1 MRLKLPLRIITLVCA
16 ASLLAYACGD
26 STSPLE
32 GKPVS
37 LTLLPSEFT
46 LNAIGDTKDLTAT
59 VYDALGNVI
68 DTTVLFEPSDQ
79 AIVTVT
85 TTGRVTATGVGVASV
100 TASLGSLTKT
110 SEINVFPVGTDV
122 QIVSGDLQ
130 SAVVGT
136 ALPDP
141 LVVQV
146 SDPGNNPVPGIEV
159 SFTVV
164 SGGGS
169 LTVESATTDASGRAS
184 TVLTLGTRSGPIN
197 TVAVLA
203 GGVGSTQ
210 FVATGLADVPQ
221 DAQVLTGDGQ
231 IQPVG
236 TTLPIDLAVLVRDQ
250 FDNGVPGQDVNY
262 AVLIGGGSIT
272 PATVQTDA
280 DGVARA
286 QWTLGGTLGTQT
298 AEADVPVLSV
308 TPAFSAEAT
317 DLSVTAVTPD
327 TLVEGQPAQITG
339 TGFEAV
345 ISNVTVTVDGVAAQ
359 VTGATTTTIDIVV
372 PKTQCLPARDVMVTV
387 TTTTGGTTPAG
398 AKPVKPGAF
407 VSMAV
412 GEMALL
418 QDPSDFC
425 FQFEQD
431 PTVRSYLLGVQS
443 AATAG
448 SGLTGASVLGVVQGP
463 GPGLST
469 VMPNVDFTAS
479 QGFVPAGLDER
490 VERWRRHREA
500 EAGARVADLELA
512 ESIMRS
518 GIDFASAAA
527 GQLVDSTVTVGQSVS
542 FRVPKLAGS
551 CTDFTTITA
560 TVKAVG
566 LRGIWLRDNANL
578 GPGFLDTDYQD
589 LSDQLDNFIFDV
601 DTSYFGEPTDLDR
614 NARIVV
620 LVTQQLNE
628 DNPNLLGFVTS
639 SDFFPLSTCRRSNF
653 AEVYYAKAPG
663 QGYPRANALSDAPV
677 LIAHE
682 LTHII
687 QFGRRLVV
695 RQGQFMAAFMA
706 EGQATMAEEVVGHAA
721 LGNAPGGNFGYN
733 VAFDLSGM
741 DPNDWYFLPFFDISF
756 FYGRV
761 FSGPKVANAPHA
773 CSWLTA
779 NPAPCGSRALWYG
792 VTWSLLRWVSDHF
805 GPGFPGGEQA
815 IQKAL
820 VDSDLRGLESIE
832 DVIGV
837 PIETFLAEW
846 AATLYLD
853 DRGVAGLPARLDF
866 PSWNLLNIYEGGNL
880 PSSAKLDPIRIV
892 FTNFARNVDV
902 RAASTA
908 YFVLAGDVQ
917 SPTAVRVRDQ
927 ADGQL
932 PPNMQVFIVRIF

>member
-1 MRLKLPLRIITLVCA
+1 MRLKLPQRIITLVCA

-26 STSPLE
+26 STSPVD

-37 LTLLPSEFT
+37 LTLIPSEFT
-46 LNAIGDTKDLTAT
+46 LNAVGDTKDLTAT

-68 DTTVLFEPSDQ
+68 DTTVQFEPSDP
-79 AIVTVT
+79 AVVTVT
-85 TTGRVTATGVGVASV
+85 AAGKVTATGVGVASV

-110 SEINVFPVGTDV
+110 SEVNVFPVGTDV
-122 QIVSGDLQ
+122 QPVSGNLQ

-136 ALPDP
+136 ALPEP

-146 SDPGNNPVPGIEV
+146 SDPGGNPVPGIEV

-169 LTVESATTDASGRAS
+169 LTVDSAITDANGRAS
-184 TVLTLGTRSGPIN
+184 TVLTLGNRTEAIN
-197 TVAVLA
+197 RVAVLA
-203 GGVGSTQ
+203 GGVGSTE
-210 FVATGLADVPQ
+210 FTATGLADVPQ
-221 DAQVLTGDGQ
+221 EAQVLTGDGQ
-231 IQPVG
+231 MQPVG
-236 TTLPIDLAVLVRDQ
+236 TTLPIDLSVLVRDQ
-250 FDNGVPGQDVNY
+250 FGNGVPGQDVNY
-262 AVLIGGGSIT
+262 AVLTGGGSIT

-280 DGVARA
+280 NGVAQA
-286 QWTLGGTLGTQT
+286 QWTLGATLGTQT
-298 AEADVPVLSV
+298 AEADVPVLSA

-317 DLSVTAVTPD
+317 DLSVTGVTPD

-339 TGFEAV
+339 TGFDAV
-345 ISNVTVTVDGVAAQ
+345 ISNVMVTVDGVAAQ

-372 PKTQCLPARDVMVTV
+372 PQTQCLPARDVLVTV

-398 AKPVKPGAF
+398 TKPVKPGTF
-407 VSMAV
+407 VNMAL
-412 GEMALL
+412 GEMVLL
-418 QDPSDFC
+418 QDASDFC
-425 FQFEQD
+425 FQFEDD

-448 SGLTGASVLGVVQGP
+448 AGLTGASVLGVVQGP
-463 GPGLST
+463 APST
-469 VMPNVDFTAS
+469 VAPNFDFTAS
-479 QGFVPAGLDER
+479 QGFVPTGLDER
-490 VERWRRHREA
+490 AERWRRHREA
-500 EAGARVADLELA
+500 EAEARVADLELA

-518 GIDFASAAA
+518 GIDFAPAAA
-527 GQLVDSTVTVGQSVS
+527 RQLVDSTVTVGQSVS
-542 FRVPKLAGS
+542 FKVPKLAGS
-551 CTDFTTITA
+551 CTDFTTVTT

-578 GPGFLDTDYQD
+578 GPGFLDTDYQN

-601 DTSYFGEPTDLDR
+601 DTSYFGEPTDQDR
-614 NARIVV
+614 NARIVI

-639 SDFFPLSTCRRSNF
+639 ADFFPVSACQRSNF

-663 QGYPRANALSDAPV
+663 QGYPRDVALSDAPV

-682 LTHII
+682 FTHII
-687 QFGRRLVV
+687 QFGRRLVTN
-695 RQGQFMAAFMA
+695 QGQFMAAFMA
-706 EGQATMAEEVVGHAA
+706 EGQATLAEEVVGHAA
-721 LGNAPGGNFGYN
+721 LGNTSGQNFGFN
-733 VAFDLSGM
+733 VAFDGSDT
-741 DPNDWYFLPFFDISF
+741 DPNDWYRLPFSDISF

-761 FSGPKVANAPHA
+761 FSGPAVANAPHA
-773 CSWLTA
+773 CSWLTVS
-779 NPAPCGSRALWYG
+779 PAPCGGRSLWYG

-805 GPGFPGGEQA
+805 GPSFPGGGGERA

-820 VDSDLRGLESIE
+820 VDNDLRGLENIE
-832 DVIGV
+832 NVIGV

-866 PSWNLLNIYEGGNL
+866 PSWNLLNIYEGGGL
-880 PSSAKLDPIRIV
+880 SSSAKLDPIRIV
-892 FTNFARNVDV
+892 FTNFDRDVDV

-932 PPNMQVFIVRIF
+932 PPNMQVFLVRIF

>member
-1 MRLKLPLRIITLVCA
+1 MRLKLPLRITTLLCA
-16 ASLLAYACGD
+16 VSLLAYACGD
-26 STSPLE
+26 STSPVE

-37 LTLLPSEFT
+37 LTLIPSEFT
-46 LNAIGDTKDLTAT
+46 LNAVGDTKDLTAT

-68 DTTVLFEPSDQ
+68 DTTVQFEPGDP
-79 AIVTVT
+79 AVVTVT
-85 TTGRVTATGVGVASV
+85 AAGKVTATGVGVTSV

-110 SEINVFPVGTDV
+110 SEVNVFPVGTDV
-122 QIVSGDLQ
+122 QKVSGDLQ

-141 LVVQV
+141 LVVLV

-169 LTVESATTDASGRAS
+169 LTVDSATTDASGKAS
-184 TVLTLGTRSGPIN
+184 TVLTLGTRAGPIN
-197 TVAVLA
+197 RVAVLA
-203 GGVGSTQ
+203 GGVGSTE
-210 FVATGLADVPQ
+210 FLATGLADVPQ

-250 FDNGVPGQDVNY
+250 FGNGVPGQDVNY
-262 AVLIGGGSIT
+262 AVLTGGGSIA
-272 PATVQTDA
+272 PATLQTDA

-286 QWTLGGTLGTQT
+286 QWTLGATLGTQT
-298 AEADVPVLSV
+298 AEADVPVLSA

-317 DLSVTAVTPD
+317 DLSVTGVTPD

-339 TGFEAV
+339 TGFETV

-372 PKTQCLPARDVMVTV
+372 PQTQCFPVRDVPVTV
-387 TTTTGGTTPAG
+387 TTTTGGTTPAEM
-398 AKPVKPGAF
+398 KPLKPGAF
-407 VSMAV
+407 VSMAL

-425 FQFEQD
+425 FQFEED

-443 AATAG
+443 AAIAG
-448 SGLTGASVLGVVQGP
+448 SGLTFASVLGVAQGP
-463 GPGLST
+463 GPALST
-469 VMPNVDFTAS
+469 VAPNVDFTAS

-490 VERWRRHREA
+490 AERWRRHREA
-500 EAGARVADLELA
+500 EAEARVADLELA
-512 ESIMRS
+512 ESLMRS
-518 GIDFASAAA
+518 GIDFASAPAQ
-527 GQLVDSTVTVGQSVS
+527 QLVDSTVTVGQSVS
-542 FRVPKLAGS
+542 FNVPKLGGS
-551 CTDFTTITA
+551 CTDFTTVTT

-566 LRGIWLRDNANL
+566 LRGIWLRDNANV
-578 GPGFLDTDYQD
+578 GPGFTDLDYQN
-589 LSDQLDNFIFDV
+589 LSDQLDNFIFDE
-601 DTSYFGEPTDLDR
+601 DTSYFGEPTDLDG

-620 LVTQQLNE
+620 LVTQQLNQ
-628 DNPNLLGFVTS
+628 DNPNILGFVTS
-639 SDFFPLSTCRRSNF
+639 ADFFPVSACRRSNF

-663 QGYPRANALSDAPV
+663 SEYPRANALSDAPV

-682 LTHII
+682 FTHII
-687 QFGRRLVV
+687 QFGRRLIVK
-695 RQGQFMAAFMA
+695 QSQFMTAFMA
-706 EGQATMAEEVVGHAA
+706 EGQATLAEEVVGHAA
-721 LGNAPGGNFGYN
+721 LGNAPGQNLGFD
-733 VAFDLSGM
+733 VAFDGSGL

-761 FSGPKVANAPHA
+761 FSGSKVADAPHE
-773 CSWLTA
+773 CSWLTVS
-779 NPAPCGSRALWYG
+779 PAPCGGRPLWYG
-792 VTWSLLRWVSDHF
+792 VTWSLLRWVNDHF
-805 GPGFPGGEQA
+805 GLSFPGGERA

-820 VDSDLRGLESIE
+820 VDNDLRGLESIE
-832 DVIGV
+832 DVVGV
-837 PIETFLAEW
+837 PIETLLAEW

-853 DRGVAGLPARLDF
+853 GRGVAGLPVRLDF
-866 PSWNLLNIYEGGNL
+866 PSWNLLDIYEGGNL
-880 PSSAKLDPIRIV
+880 PSSARLDPIRIV
-892 FTNFARNVDV
+892 FTDFARDVDV

-917 SPTAVRVRDQ
+917 SPTAVRVRDR

-932 PPNMQVFIVRIF
+932 PPNMQVFLVRIF